1 MKGAIIMPVKMKA
14 SADEK
19 IRIAKLCLSGKLSQR
34 EAARQVGVS
43 NITVQSWIA
52 KYEFQGELGFVAKGK
67 NQVYSNEL
75 KQAAVNDYL
84 RGIGSQQTI
93 AAKYGLRS
101 KTQLQKWVKM
111 YNNGEDFSNKMS
123 GGSRMKTPRNT
134 TKEERIQIVK
144 ECIANGCNYG
154 ESAIKH
160 NVSYQQVY
168 GWVKRFKELGE
179 AGLEDR
185 RGRRKV
191 DQEPRSEAE
200 ELKIKMAQLEHEL
213 YMTKMERD
221 LLKKVKELE
230 RKDLYRK

>member
-1 MKGAIIMPVKMKA
+1 MERKGI
-14 SADEK
+14 K
-19 IRIAKLCLSGKLSQR
+19 ISVETKVEYAKLVASGKIGATSLAHQIGVAPKR
-34 EAARQVGVS
+34 VRYWTALYKEHGETAFINVGI
-43 NITVQSWIA
+43 N
-52 KYEFQGELGFVAKGK
+52 K
-67 NQVYSNEL
+67 VYPMEL
-75 KQAAVNDYL
+75 KLEAVKDYIN
-84 RGIGSQQTI
+84 GKGSYESI
-93 AAKYGLRS
+93 AAKYCLRS
-101 KTQLQKWVKM
+101 ETQLFQWVKM
-111 YNNGEDFSNKMS
+111 YNNGEDFSQHKMS
-123 GGSRMKTPRNT
+123 GGSRMTTSRKT
-134 TKEERIQIVK
+134 TKEERIQIVR

-154 ESAIKH
+154 ECAIKY

-191 DQEPRSEAE
+191 DQEPRSEVE

-230 RKDLYRK
+230 RKELYRK

>member
-1 MKGAIIMPVKMKA
+1 MPVKCKTNE
-14 SADEK
+14 DEK
-19 IRIAKLCLSGKLSQR
+19 IRIAKLCLSGKLNQV

-43 NITVQSWIA
+43 KETIRSWIA
-52 KYEFQGELGFVAKGK
+52 KYEFQGELGFLARG
-67 NQVYSNEL
+67 NNRVYSNEL
-75 KQAAVNDYL
+75 KQAAVSDYL
-84 RGIGSQQTI
+84 NGGESQQTI

-101 KTQLQKWVKM
+101 KTQLQKWIKM
-111 YNNGEDFSNKMS
+111 YNNGEDFSQHKMS
-123 GGSRMKTPRNT
+123 GGSRMTTSRKT
-134 TKEERIQIVK
+134 TKEERIKIAK
-144 ECIANGCNYG
+144 ECLENGSNYG

-191 DQEPRSEAE
+191 DQEPRSEIE
-200 ELKIKMAQLEHEL
+200 KLQIENERLKHEP
-213 YMTKMERD
+213 YMMKMERD

>member
-1 MKGAIIMPVKMKA
+1 MSRKGT
-14 SADEK
+14 
-19 IRIAKLCLSGKLSQR
+19 RIPAEQKLKYAKLCYERKMSFAEAGRQLCVKSGRVVEWTHL
-34 EAARQVGVS
+34 
-43 NITVQSWIA
+43 
-52 KYEFQGELGFVAKGK
+52 YEEQGELAFLDTGT
-67 NQVYSNEL
+67 NNVYSEEL
-75 KQAAVNDYL
+75 KLKAVQSYLNGEGPLSKIAAVF
-84 RGIGSQQTI
+84 
-93 AAKYGLRS
+93 GLRS
-101 KTQLQKWVKM
+101 DRQLRQWIKM
-111 YNNGEDFSNKMS
+111 YNNGEDFSHKMS
-123 GGSRMKTPRNT
+123 GGSRMKTSRTT
-134 TKEERIQIVK
+134 TKEERIQIVR

-154 ESAIKH
+154 ETAIKY

-185 RGRRKV
+185 RGKRKV
-191 DQEPRSEAE
+191 DQEPRNEIE

>member
-1 MKGAIIMPVKMKA
+1 MGRKRT
-14 SADEK
+14 
-19 IRIAKLCLSGKLSQR
+19 RISPELKLRYAKLCFEGKLSFA
-34 EAARQVGVS
+34 EAGRLLSISNRRVS
-43 NITVQSWIA
+43 EWTHL
-52 KYEFQGELGFVAKGK
+52 YEAQGETAFLDTGK
-67 NQVYSNEL
+67 NHVYSDEL
-75 KQAAVNDYL
+75 RLEAVCSYL
-84 RGIGSQQTI
+84 NGEGSLSRI
-93 AAKYGLRS
+93 SARYGLRS
-101 KTQLQKWVKM
+101 TFQLRTWLKL
-111 YNNGEDFSNKMS
+111 YNNGEDFSQHKMS
-123 GGSRMKTPRNT
+123 GGSRMTTSRKT

-168 GWVKRFKELGE
+168 GWVKRYKELGE

-191 DQEPRSEAE
+191 DQEPRSEIE

>member
-1 MKGAIIMPVKMKA
+1 MPVKQKA
-14 SADEK
+14 ITEK

-43 NITVQSWIA
+43 NATVQSWIA
-52 KYEFQGELGFVAKGK
+52 KYEFQGELGFLAKG
-67 NQVYSNEL
+67 NNRVYSNEL
-75 KQAAVNDYL
+75 KQAAVSDYL
-84 RGIGSQQTI
+84 KGGESQQTI

-101 KTQLQKWVKM
+101 KTQLQKWIKM
-111 YNNGEDFSNKMS
+111 YNDGIDFLNKMS
-123 GGSRMKTPRNT
+123 GGSRMKTSRKT

-144 ECIANGCNYG
+144 ECLENDCNYG
-154 ESAIKH
+154 EVAIKH

-191 DQEPRSEAE
+191 NQEPRSEVE

-221 LLKKVKELE
+221 LLKKVRELE